1 MFLKALK
8 PTLIFSAI
16 VMIIHVGINYL
27 LKSLETTDIVLIHVI
42 LFALTLGGY
51 LLILMMES
59 IDSNKVGFTFLAIS
73 TIKLLISVSVI
84 LILFKMF
91 DKPKSI
97 GVHFAGAYFIYI
109 GFLSFKTFTLINTH
123 K

>member
-1 MFLKALK
+1 MIVKALK

-16 VMIIHVGINYL
+16 VMIIHLGVNFL
-27 LKSLETTDIVLIHVI
+27 MKSLDVSDIVLIHII

-51 LLILMMES
+51 LLILMMEK
-59 IDSNKVGFTFLAIS
+59 IDANKVGFTFLAVS
-73 TIKLLISVSVI
+73 TIKLLVSVSVI
-84 LILFKMF
+84 LILFKVF
-91 DKPKSI
+91 DRPKSI

-109 GFLSFKTFTLINTH
+109 GFLSYKTFALINTQ